1 MTPEFS
7 VPVRAHDV
15 GGVLRQHDIAADAA
29 SRAALVRR
37 FALVGLDELS
47 AALALRRE
55 AAGIRV
61 TGHIH
66 ARGEQAC
73 VATAEPVPFLLTE
86 KVNLLFT
93 EAKPDGDEIELADAD
108 LDTETLDGD
117 VIDLGEIAAQ
127 ALALALDPYPRSTA
141 PAPGVISEA
150 EARSVSSP
158 FAVLRGPPAA
168 GT

>member
-7 VPVRAHDV
+7 FPVRAHDI
-15 GGVLRQHDIAADAA
+15 GGVVRNHDIAADAP

-37 FALVGLDELS
+37 FALVSLDEL
-47 AALALRRE
+47 AGALALRRE

-61 TGHIH
+61 TGQIR

-86 KVNLLFT
+86 AVNLLFT
-93 EAKPDGDEIELADAD
+93 EAAPEGDEIELADAD
-108 LDTETLDGD
+108 LDTEPLDGD
-117 VIDLGEIAAQ
+117 IIDLGEIAAQ

-150 EARSVSSP
+150 AARLASNP
-158 FAVLRGPPAA
+158 FSVLRK
-168 GT
+168 T